1 VDDLP
6 AGATAAEAV
15 MQMGVTDEAA
25 RGLLGRLNLG
35 GDSGDKRVEAFSGG
49 ERRRIMLAR
58 LMAQRADCLFLDE
71 PTNDLD
77 IASREALEDVL
88 ADYDGALFVVS
99 HDRYLLKRLGERVV
113 SIRDGAAQVVDGD
126 YDTYERRAHEQ
137 AAARDDAGANGAAR
151 ASTAPAQKTA
161 PAKLDRRN
169 AHEAKVA
176 AGRRKRAVADAEN
189 LVAKL
194 DAERARLEVDF
205 AAPDLYDH
213 PKRVVELVHALERV
227 KSESAAA
234 MAAWEDAVRAL
245 EA

>member
-1 VDDLP
+1 
-6 AGATAAEAV
+6 
-15 MQMGVTDEAA
+15 
-25 RGLLGRLNLG
+25 
-35 GDSGDKRVEAFSGG
+35 
-49 ERRRIMLAR
+49 MLAR

-88 ADYDGALFVVS
+88 AEYDGALFVVS

-113 SIRDGAAQVVDGD
+113 SIRDGAAQVIDGD
-126 YDTYERRAHEQ
+126 YETYERRAHEQ
-137 AAARDDAGANGAAR
+137 VAAARDESNANGAAR
-151 ASTAPAQKTA
+151 TATAAQKNA
-161 PAKLDRRN
+161 PAKLDRQT

-176 AGRRKRAVADAEN
+176 AGRRKRAVADAEK

-194 DAERARLEVDF
+194 DQERARLEVEF

-227 KSESAAA
+227 KSDSAAA
-234 MAAWEDAVRAL
+234 MAAWEAAVGAL
-245 EA
+245 ETDP